1 MFNYASFLSKIS
13 PRKLPFQQ
21 IHVSIFIFYLPCL
34 IWEWADNNSHHHL
47 LYATISDILS
57 FLSLSSGIYVDGH
70 ASPVGST
77 SCLIICLLLRFR
89 DTKEVIY
96 KDTVNFHFMRPRS
109 KSFVKTSQPLQNPGH
124 KFQSIK

>member
-47 LYATISDILS
+47 LYATISGILS
-57 FLSLSSGIYVDGH
+57 LLSLSSGIYVDGH
-70 ASPVGST
+70 AKPCRLNFLLDNLST
-77 SCLIICLLLRFR
+77 F
-89 DTKEVIY
+89 EVQGHEGG
-96 KDTVNFHFMRPRS
+96 N
-109 KSFVKTSQPLQNPGH
+109 LQRHG
-124 KFQSIK
+124 KFSLYATQKQEFC